1 MPQYAYR
8 ALNDAGK
15 TVRGKLS
22 ANNET
27 DLYQQLQQIGLMLLD
42 SKVAKTN
49 AVSTAM
55 ARGISARE
63 KIQFFVHLEQLQAA
77 GVPLLDSLTDVR
89 DSTDVAR
96 VRDMTTTLLNDVSE
110 GTPLSQAF
118 EKHPKIFGDLYSS
131 LIAVGEESGK
141 LTEAFQ
147 HLTKHVKWEEAIRS
161 RIVKATRYPAVV
173 LVIITGMLM
182 FMMGFVVPG
191 IVAFLKANGQTL
203 PPVTVALIATS
214 DFVVGYWWAILLTP
228 LTIFAIIFALNK
240 ASDTTRYAMSCL
252 ALRIPLFGGLITK
265 LAISRFSHFF
275 AVMFQSG
282 VPILQCL
289 ETAQRVVT
297 NRCLEESLKTVRQ
310 QVQNGEP
317 LSEAMRN
324 SGQFPSLVC
333 RMVKIGE
340 DSGNLGGVLDN
351 VTGFYDKDVDEA
363 IDAMIGSIEPAL
375 TVISGAVMGW
385 IVVGVMGPIYD
396 SLSKM
401 GV

>member
-8 ALNDAGK
+8 ALNDSGRQ
-15 TVRGKLS
+15 VRGKIS

-27 DLYQQLQQIGLMLLD
+27 DLYQQLEGIGLMLLD
-42 SKVAKTN
+42 SKVVKSSALGN
-49 AVSTAM
+49 AMVK
-55 ARGISARE
+55 GISARE

-89 DSTDVAR
+89 DSTDVPR
-96 VRDMTTTLLNDVSE
+96 VRDMTTSLLNDVQG

-147 HLTKHVKWEEAIRS
+147 HLVKHVKWEDAIRQ
-161 RIVKATRYPAVV
+161 RIVKAVRYPALV
-173 LVIITGMLM
+173 LVIITAMLM
-182 FMMGFVVPG
+182 FMMGVVVPG
-191 IVAFLKANGQTL
+191 IVEFLKSNQSDL

-214 DFVVGYWWAILLTP
+214 DFVKHYWWMILLTP
-228 LTIFAIIFALNK
+228 MVIVASLFAL
-240 ASDTTRYAMSCL
+240 ARSSQAMRYALSCL
-252 ALRIPLFGGLITK
+252 ALRLPVFGGLIVK
-265 LAISRFSHFF
+265 LAISRFAHFF

-317 LSEAMRN
+317 LSLAMRN

-333 RMVKIGE
+333 RMIKIGE
-340 DSGNLGGVLDN
+340 DSGNLGGVMDN

-363 IDAMIGSIEPAL
+363 IDAMIGMIEPAM
-375 TVISGAVMGW
+375 TVISGVIMGW

-396 SLSKM
+396 SLSKLT
-401 GV
+401 G

>member
-8 ALNDAGK
+8 ALNEAGR

-27 DLYQQLQQIGLMLLD
+27 DLYQQLEQSGLMLLD
-42 SKVAKTN
+42 SK
-49 AVSTAM
+49 AVKESLLTQGM
-55 ARGISARE
+55 ARGINARE

-89 DSTDVAR
+89 DSTDTPR
-96 VRDMTTTLLNDVSE
+96 LRDMTTSILNDVSG
-110 GTPLSQAF
+110 GTPLSESFA
-118 EKHPKIFGDLYSS
+118 KHPKVFGDLYSA
-131 LIAVGEESGK
+131 LVAAGEESGK
-141 LTEAFQ
+141 LTEAFR
-147 HLTKHVKWEEAIRS
+147 HLTKHVKWEDAIKTK
-161 RIVKATRYPAVV
+161 IKKAARYPAVV
-173 LVIITGMLM
+173 LVLITGMLM

-191 IVAFLKANGQTL
+191 IVEFLQSTGNAL
-203 PPVTVALIATS
+203 PPVTVALIVTS
-214 DFVVGYWWAILLTP
+214 DFIVGYWWLILATP
-228 LTIFAIIFALNK
+228 IVITFSIVALS
-240 ASDTTRYAMSCL
+240 ASSETAKYALSCL
-252 ALRIPLFGGLITK
+252 ALRLPVAGQLITK
-265 LAISRFSHFF
+265 LAISRFAHFF

-297 NRCLEESLKTVRQ
+297 NRCLEEAMRTVRQ

-317 LSEAMRN
+317 LSQAMRN

-340 DSGNLGGVLDN
+340 DSGNLGGVMDN

-363 IDAMIGSIEPAL
+363 IDGMIGMIEPAM
-375 TVISGAVMGW
+375 TVVSGVIMAW
-385 IVVGVMGPIYD
+385 IVIGVMGPIYD
-396 SLSKM
+396 SISNL
-401 GV
+401 

>member
-8 ALNDAGK
+8 ALNEAGR

-27 DLYQQLQQIGLMLLD
+27 DLYQQLEQAGLMLLD
-42 SKVAKTN
+42 SKAAKDSALT
-49 AVSTAM
+49 SKM

-77 GVPLLDSLTDVR
+77 GVPLLDALTDVR
-89 DSTDVAR
+89 DSTDTPR
-96 VRDMTTTLLNDVSE
+96 LRDMTTSILSDVSG
-110 GTPLSQAF
+110 GTPLSECFQ
-118 EKHPKIFGDLYSS
+118 KHPKVFGDLYSA
-131 LIAVGEESGK
+131 LVAAGEESGK
-141 LTEAFQ
+141 LTEAFR
-147 HLTKHVKWEEAIRS
+147 HLVKHVKWEDAIRQK
-161 RIVKATRYPAVV
+161 IIKASRYPAIV

-182 FMMGFVVPG
+182 FMMGVVVPQ
-191 IVAFLKANGQTL
+191 IVGFLRENAQEL
-203 PPVTVALIATS
+203 PPITVALIGTS
-214 DFVVGYWWAILLTP
+214 DFVQAYWWAIILTP
-228 LTIFAIIFALNK
+228 IAIIGAVTAAA
-240 ASDTTRYAMSCL
+240 ASSETLKYAISCL
-252 ALRIPLFGGLITK
+252 MLRAPVFGPLVTK
-265 LAISRFSHFF
+265 LAISRFAHFF

-297 NRCLEESLKTVRQ
+297 NRCLEESMKTVRQ

-317 LSEAMRN
+317 LSQAMRN

-340 DSGNLGGVLDN
+340 DSGNLGGVMDN

-363 IDAMIGSIEPAL
+363 IDTMIGMIEPAM
-375 TVISGAVMGW
+375 TVVSGIVMAW
-385 IVVGVMGPIYD
+385 IVAGVMGPIYD
-396 SLSKM
+396 SISNL
-401 GV
+401 G

>member
-8 ALNDAGK
+8 ALNDAGR
-15 TVRGKLS
+15 TVRGKLN

-27 DLYQQLQQIGLMLLD
+27 DLYQQLEQIGLMLLD
-42 SKVAKTN
+42 SKPIKQSALT
-49 AVSTAM
+49 TGM

-77 GVPLLDSLTDVR
+77 GVPLIDSLTDVR
-89 DSTDVAR
+89 DSTDVPR
-96 VRDMTTTLLNDVSE
+96 VRDMTATILNDVSG
-110 GTPLSQAF
+110 GTPLSEAF
-118 EKHPKIFGDLYSS
+118 SKHPKVFGDLYSA
-131 LIAVGEESGK
+131 LVAAGEESGK
-141 LTEAFQ
+141 LTESFR
-147 HLTKHVKWEEAIRS
+147 HLAKHVRWEDAIMQKIKKS
-161 RIVKATRYPAVV
+161 SRYPLIV
-173 LVIITGMLM
+173 LVLITGMLM

-191 IVAFLKANGQTL
+191 IVEFLLSTGKAL

-214 DFVVGYWWAILLTP
+214 DFIVNYWWVLLLTP
-228 LTIFAIIFALNK
+228 VAVIGSIYALM
-240 ASDTTRYAMSCL
+240 ASSEAMRYAVSCL
-252 ALRIPLFGGLITK
+252 LLRVPVFGPLVTK

-297 NRCLEESLKTVRQ
+297 NRCLEESMKTVRQ

-317 LSEAMRN
+317 LSLAMRN

-340 DSGNLGGVLDN
+340 DSGNLGGVMDN

-363 IDAMIGSIEPAL
+363 IDGMIGMIEPAM
-375 TVISGAVMGW
+375 TVVSGVIMGW
-385 IVVGVMGPIYD
+385 IVIGVMGPIYD
-396 SLSKM
+396 SISSLS
-401 GV
+401 

>member
-8 ALNDAGK
+8 ALNDSGR

-27 DLYQQLQQIGLMLLD
+27 DLYQQLEEIGLMLLD
-42 SKVAKTN
+42 SRPVKESALK
-49 AVSTAM
+49 STM

-89 DSTDVAR
+89 DSTDTPR
-96 VRDMTTTLLNDVSE
+96 LRDMTTTILNDVSG
-110 GTPLSQAF
+110 GTPLSESF
-118 EKHPKIFGDLYSS
+118 SKHPKVFGDLYSA
-131 LIAVGEESGK
+131 LVAAGEESGK
-141 LTEAFQ
+141 LTEAFR
-147 HLTKHVKWEEAIRS
+147 HLTKHVRWEDAIRQK
-161 RIVKATRYPAVV
+161 IKKAARYPVVV
-173 LVIITGMLM
+173 LFLITGMLM

-191 IVAFLKANGQTL
+191 IVEFLQSSGQAL
-203 PPVTVALIATS
+203 PPITLALIATS
-214 DFVVGYWWAILLTP
+214 DFVVNYWWIILLTP
-228 LTIFAIIFALNK
+228 AAIIAGLIALS
-240 ASDTTRYAMSCL
+240 ASSETMRYAISCL
-252 ALRIPLFGGLITK
+252 MLRVPVFGPLITK
-265 LAISRFSHFF
+265 LAISRFAHFF

-297 NRCLEESLKTVRQ
+297 NRCLEEAMKTVRQ

-317 LSEAMRN
+317 LSGAMRN

-340 DSGNLGGVLDN
+340 DSGNLGGVMDN

-363 IDAMIGSIEPAL
+363 IDAMIGMIEPAMTL
-375 TVISGAVMGW
+375 VSGIIMGW
-385 IVVGVMGPIYD
+385 IVIGVMGPIYD
-396 SLSKM
+396 SISNLS
-401 GV
+401 

>member
-8 ALNDAGK
+8 ALNDAGR

-27 DLYQQLQQIGLMLLD
+27 DLFQQLEGIGLMLLD
-42 SKVAKTN
+42 SK
-49 AVSTAM
+49 AVKESALKSTM
-55 ARGISARE
+55 ARGIGARE

-89 DSTDVAR
+89 DSTDAPR
-96 VRDMTTTLLNDVSE
+96 LRDMTTTILNDVSG

-118 EKHPKIFGDLYSS
+118 EKHPKVFGDLYSALVS
-131 LIAVGEESGK
+131 AGEESGK

-147 HLTKHVKWEEAIRS
+147 HLARHVKWEDAIRQ
-161 RIVKATRYPAVV
+161 RIKKASRYPLIV
-173 LVIITGMLM
+173 LVLITGMLM

-191 IVAFLKANGQTL
+191 IVEFLQSNGQEL
-203 PPVTVALIATS
+203 PPITQALIATS
-214 DFVVGYWWAILLTP
+214 NFVVNYWWVILLTP
-228 LTIFAIIFALNK
+228 VIVIVTIVALSSSSETMKYAI
-240 ASDTTRYAMSCL
+240 SCL
-252 ALRIPLFGGLITK
+252 MLRAPVFGPLISK
-265 LAISRFSHFF
+265 LAISRFAHFF

-297 NRCLEESLKTVRQ
+297 NRCLEEAMKAIRQ

-317 LSEAMRN
+317 LSIAMRN

-340 DSGNLGGVLDN
+340 DSGNLGGVMDN

-363 IDAMIGSIEPAL
+363 IDAMIGMIEPAMTL
-375 TVISGAVMGW
+375 VSGIIMGW
-385 IVVGVMGPIYD
+385 IVIGVMGPIYD
-396 SLSKM
+396 SISKLT
-401 GV
+401 

>member
-8 ALNDAGK
+8 ALNDAGR
-15 TVRGKLS
+15 TVRGKLN

-27 DLYQQLQQIGLMLLD
+27 DLYQQLEQIGLMLLD
-42 SKVAKTN
+42 SKPIKQSVLT
-49 AVSTAM
+49 TGM

-77 GVPLLDSLTDVR
+77 GVPLIDSLTDVR
-89 DSTDVAR
+89 DSTDVPR
-96 VRDMTTTLLNDVSE
+96 VRDMTATILNDVSG
-110 GTPLSQAF
+110 GTPLSEAF
-118 EKHPKIFGDLYSS
+118 SKHPKVFGDLYSA
-131 LIAVGEESGK
+131 LVAAGEESGK
-141 LTEAFQ
+141 LTESFR
-147 HLTKHVKWEEAIRS
+147 HLAKHVRWEDAIMQK
-161 RIVKATRYPAVV
+161 IKKASRYPLIV
-173 LVIITGMLM
+173 LVLITGMLM

-191 IVAFLKANGQTL
+191 IVEFLLSTGKAL

-214 DFVVGYWWAILLTP
+214 DFIVNYWWVLLLTP
-228 LTIFAIIFALNK
+228 VAVIGGIYALM
-240 ASDTTRYAMSCL
+240 ASSEAMRYAISCL
-252 ALRIPLFGGLITK
+252 LLRVPVFGPLVTK

-297 NRCLEESLKTVRQ
+297 NRCLEESMKTVRQ

-317 LSEAMRN
+317 LSLAMRN

-340 DSGNLGGVLDN
+340 DSGNLGGVMDN

-363 IDAMIGSIEPAL
+363 IDGMIGMIEPAM
-375 TVISGAVMGW
+375 TVVSGVIMGW
-385 IVVGVMGPIYD
+385 IVIGVMGPIYD
-396 SLSKM
+396 SISSLS
-401 GV
+401 

>member
-8 ALNDAGK
+8 ALNDAGR
-15 TVRGKLS
+15 TVRGKIS
-22 ANNET
+22 ANNES
-27 DLYQQLQQIGLMLLD
+27 DLYQQLQQLDLMLLD
-42 SKVAKTN
+42 SKVAKVGGL
-49 AVSTAM
+49 AQAA

-63 KIQFFVHLEQLQAA
+63 KIQFFMHLEQLQAA

-89 DSTDVAR
+89 DSTDIPR
-96 VRDMTTTLLNDVSE
+96 VRDMTAMLINDVGS

-118 EKHPKIFGDLYSS
+118 EKHPKIFGDLYAS

-147 HLTKHVKWEEAIRS
+147 HLTKHVKWEDAIRQKV
-161 RIVKATRYPAVV
+161 VKAARYPAVV

-191 IVAFLKANGQTL
+191 IVGFLKSNGQQL
-203 PPVTVALIATS
+203 PPVTLALIATS
-214 DFVVGYWWAILLTP
+214 DFVVNYWWVMLLTP
-228 LTIFAIIFALNK
+228 IVIVAAIMTVSKTSETA
-240 ASDTTRYAMSCL
+240 RYALSCL
-252 ALRIPLFGGLITK
+252 ALRIPMSGVLITK
-265 LAISRFSHFF
+265 LAISRFAHFF

-289 ETAQRVVT
+289 ETAQRVVN
-297 NRCLEESLKTVRQ
+297 NRCLDESLKSVRQ

-317 LSEAMRN
+317 LSLAMRN

-333 RMVKIGE
+333 RMIKIGE
-340 DSGNLGGVLDN
+340 DSGNLGGVMDN

-363 IDAMIGSIEPAL
+363 IDAMIGSIEPAM
-375 TVISGAVMGW
+375 TVISGAVMAW
-385 IVVGVMGPIYD
+385 IVAGVMGPIYD

-401 GV
+401 GF

>member
-8 ALNDAGK
+8 ALNEAGR

-27 DLYQQLQQIGLMLLD
+27 DLYQHLQKIGLMLLD
-42 SKVAKTN
+42 SKVSKAN
-49 AVSTAM
+49 SVGAAM

-89 DSTDVAR
+89 DSTDVPR
-96 VRDMTTTLLNDVSE
+96 LRDMTATLLNDVSE

-118 EKHPKIFGDLYSS
+118 EKHPKIFGDLYSA
-131 LIAVGEESGK
+131 LVAVGEESGK
-141 LTEAFQ
+141 LTESFQ
-147 HLTKHVKWEEAIRS
+147 HLTKHVKWEDAIRQKV
-161 RIVKATRYPAVV
+161 VKAVRYPAVV
-173 LVIITGMLM
+173 LVIITGMLG

-191 IVAFLKANGQTL
+191 IVGFLKSNGQTL

-214 DFVVGYWWAILLTP
+214 NFVVNYWWVALSTP
-228 LTIFAIIFALNK
+228 LVIFGVIFGLSR
-240 ASDTTRYAMSCL
+240 ASTGMRYAMSCL
-252 ALRIPLFGGLITK
+252 ALRIPVFGGLITK
-265 LAISRFSHFF
+265 LAISRFAHFF

-297 NRCLEESLKTVRQ
+297 NPCLEESMKSVRQ

-317 LSEAMRN
+317 LSLAMRN

-340 DSGNLGGVLDN
+340 DSGNLGGVMDN
-351 VTGFYDKDVDEA
+351 VTGFYDKDVDDA
-363 IDAMIGSIEPAL
+363 IDTMIGMIEPAL
-375 TVISGAVMGW
+375 TVISGAVMAW

-401 GV
+401 GI